1 MATVKKV
8 TLTKDKILEIYMDH
22 VLENG
27 SVPTSVYKFCKE
39 NKMKEEDFYA
49 HFGSFE
55 TIQQTVWHKF
65 FENTLNVLHKN
76 EQFEAMIN
84 EEKMLSFFFTFFEN
98 LTLNRSYVLFALKE
112 HRNSFEGL
120 AQLKGLRKNF
130 KEFATELIHERNEE
144 KNLKILKYNEPL
156 FSEGAWL
163 QLLFLLKFW
172 MEDGSPG
179 FEKTDIAIEK
189 SVTTIFQIFENT
201 SLEKIIDLGKF
212 LYKEKF
218 V

>member
-1 MATVKKV
+1 MVTSVKTNITEEKV
-8 TLTKDKILEIYMDH
+8 IEWYMDS

-27 SVPTSVYKFCKE
+27 KVPESVYKFCKA
-39 NKMKEEDFYA
+39 NKIGEDTFYGF
-49 HFGSFE
+49 FGSFE
-55 TIQQTVWHKF
+55 SLQQRIWQKF
-65 FENTLNVLHKN
+65 FDNTMALLNKN
-76 EQFEAMIN
+76 KDYAAMSN
-84 EEKMLSFFFTFFEN
+84 EDKMLTFFFTYFEN
-98 LTLNRSYVLFALKE
+98 LTLNRSYVLFALRE
-112 HRNSFEGL
+112 HRHTFEGL
-120 AQLKGLRKNF
+120 AQLKGLRKSF
-130 KEFATELIHERNEE
+130 KEFATELIHDRNEE

-163 QLLFLLKFW
+163 QFLFLLKFW
-172 MEDGSPG
+172 MEDSSPG

-201 SLEKIIDLGKF
+201 PLEKIIDFGKF

>member
-1 MATVKKV
+1 MASDKKTVI
-8 TLTKDKILEIYMDH
+8 TDAKIVELYMDH

-27 SVPTSVYKFCKE
+27 EVPTSVYKFCKE
-39 NKMKEEDFYA
+39 NKLKEEEFYA
-49 HFGSFE
+49 HFGSFD
-55 TIQQTVWHKF
+55 TIQQSIWSRF
-65 FENTLNVLHKN
+65 FESTLTLLKKN
-76 EQFEAMIN
+76 EQYESMTN
-84 EEKMLSFFFTFFEN
+84 EERMLTFFFTFFEN

-112 HRNSFEGL
+112 HKNSFEGL
-120 AQLKGLRKNF
+120 AQLKGLRKDF
-130 KEFATELIHERNEE
+130 KDFATELIRERNEE

-201 SLEKIIDLGKF
+201 SLEKIIDFGKF

>member
-1 MATVKKV
+1 MATSVK
-8 TLTKDKILEIYMDH
+8 TSITEEKIIKWYMDS

-27 SVPTSVYKFCKE
+27 KVPESVYKFCKA
-39 NKMKEEDFYA
+39 NKIGEDTFYGF
-49 HFGSFE
+49 FGSFE
-55 TIQQTVWHKF
+55 SIQQRIWHKF
-65 FENTLNVLHKN
+65 FDNTMALLNKN
-76 EQFEAMIN
+76 KDYATMSN
-84 EEKMLSFFFTFFEN
+84 EDKMLTFFFTFFEN

-112 HRNSFEGL
+112 HRNAFEGL
-120 AQLKGLRKNF
+120 AQLKGLRKSF
-130 KEFATELIHERNEE
+130 KEFATELIHDRNEE
-144 KNLKILKYNEPL
+144 KNLKILKYNKPL

-163 QLLFLLKFW
+163 QFLFLLKFW
-172 MEDGSPG
+172 MEDSSPG

-201 SLEKIIDLGKF
+201 PLEKIIDFGKF

>member
-1 MATVKKV
+1 MASAKKTVI
-8 TLTKDKILEIYMDH
+8 TDAKIVELYMDH

-27 SVPTSVYKFCKE
+27 EVPTSVYKFCKE
-39 NKMKEEDFYA
+39 NKLKEEEFYA
-49 HFGSFE
+49 HFGSFD
-55 TIQQTVWHKF
+55 TIQQSIWSRF
-65 FENTLNVLHKN
+65 FESTLTLLKKN
-76 EQFEAMIN
+76 EQYESMTN
-84 EEKMLSFFFTFFEN
+84 EERMLTFFFTFFEN

-112 HRNSFEGL
+112 HKNSFEGL
-120 AQLKGLRKNF
+120 AQLKGLRKDF
-130 KEFATELIHERNEE
+130 KDFATELIRERNEE

-172 MEDGSPG
+172 LEDGSPG

-201 SLEKIIDLGKF
+201 SLEKIIDFGKF

>member
-1 MATVKKV
+1 MTTSVKTNITEEKV
-8 TLTKDKILEIYMDH
+8 ITWYMDS

-27 SVPTSVYKFCKE
+27 KVPESVYKFCKTH
-39 NKMKEEDFYA
+39 KIGEDTFYGF
-49 HFGSFE
+49 FGSFE
-55 TIQQTVWHKF
+55 SIQQRIWHKF
-65 FENTLNVLHKN
+65 FDNTMALLNKN
-76 EQFEAMIN
+76 KEYGTMSN
-84 EEKMLSFFFTFFEN
+84 EDKMLTFFFTFFEN

-112 HRNSFEGL
+112 HRYAFEGL
-120 AQLKGLRKNF
+120 SQLKGLRKSF

-144 KNLKILKYNEPL
+144 KNLKVLKYNEPL
-156 FSEGAWL
+156 FSEGAWV

-172 MEDGSPG
+172 MEDSSPG

-201 SLEKIIDLGKF
+201 PLEKIIDFGKF

>member
-76 EQFEAMIN
+76 EQFEAMTN

-112 HRNSFEGL
+112 RRNSFEGL

>member
-1 MATVKKV
+1 MATSVKTNITEEKV
-8 TLTKDKILEIYMDH
+8 IEWYMDS

-27 SVPTSVYKFCKE
+27 KVPESVYKFCKAH
-39 NKMKEEDFYA
+39 KIGEDTFYGF
-49 HFGSFE
+49 FGSFE
-55 TIQQTVWHKF
+55 SLQQRIWQKF
-65 FENTLNVLHKN
+65 FDNTMALLNKN
-76 EQFEAMIN
+76 KDYAAMSN
-84 EEKMLSFFFTFFEN
+84 EDKMLTFFFTYFEN
-98 LTLNRSYVLFALKE
+98 LTLNRSYVLFALRE
-112 HRNSFEGL
+112 HRHTFEGL
-120 AQLKGLRKNF
+120 AQLKVLRRSF
-130 KEFATELIHERNEE
+130 KEFATELIHVRNEE

-163 QLLFLLKFW
+163 QFLFLLKFW
-172 MEDGSPG
+172 MEDSSPG

-201 SLEKIIDLGKF
+201 PLEKIIDFGKF

>member
-22 VLENG
+22 VLDNG

-55 TIQQTVWHKF
+55 TIQQTVWHMF

-76 EQFEAMIN
+76 EQFEAMTN

-172 MEDGSPG
+172 MADGSPG

>member
-22 VLENG
+22 VLDNG

-55 TIQQTVWHKF
+55 TIQQTVWHMF

-76 EQFEAMIN
+76 EQFEAMTN

>member
-1 MATVKKV
+1 MATSVK
-8 TLTKDKILEIYMDH
+8 TNITEEKIIAWYMDS

-27 SVPTSVYKFCKE
+27 KVPESVYKFCKA
-39 NKMKEEDFYA
+39 NKIGEDTFYGF
-49 HFGSFE
+49 FGSFE
-55 TIQQTVWHKF
+55 SIQQRIWHKF
-65 FENTLNVLHKN
+65 FDNTMALLNKN
-76 EQFEAMIN
+76 KDYATMSN
-84 EEKMLSFFFTFFEN
+84 EDKMLTFFFTFFEN

-112 HRNSFEGL
+112 HRNAFEGL
-120 AQLKGLRKNF
+120 AQLKGLRKSF
-130 KEFATELIHERNEE
+130 KEFATELIHIRNEE

-156 FSEGAWL
+156 FSEGNWL
-163 QLLFLLKFW
+163 QFLFLLKFW
-172 MEDGSPG
+172 MEDSSPG

-201 SLEKIIDLGKF
+201 PLEKIIDFGKF

>member
-1 MATVKKV
+1 MATSVK
-8 TLTKDKILEIYMDH
+8 TNITEEKIIAWYMDS

-27 SVPTSVYKFCKE
+27 KVPESVYKFCKA
-39 NKMKEEDFYA
+39 NKIGEDTFYGF
-49 HFGSFE
+49 FGSFE
-55 TIQQTVWHKF
+55 SIQQRIWHKF
-65 FENTLNVLHKN
+65 FDNTTALLNKN
-76 EQFEAMIN
+76 KDYAAMSN
-84 EEKMLSFFFTFFEN
+84 EDKMLTFFFTFFEN

-112 HRNSFEGL
+112 HRNAFEGL
-120 AQLKGLRKNF
+120 AQLKGLRKSF
-130 KEFATELIHERNEE
+130 KEFATELIHIRNEE

-163 QLLFLLKFW
+163 QFLFLLKFW
-172 MEDGSPG
+172 MEDSSPG

-201 SLEKIIDLGKF
+201 PLEKIIDFGKF

>member
-1 MATVKKV
+1 MASAKKTVI
-8 TLTKDKILEIYMDH
+8 TDAKIVELYMDH

-27 SVPTSVYKFCKE
+27 AVPTSVYKFCKE
-39 NKMKEEDFYA
+39 NKLKEEEFYA
-49 HFGSFE
+49 HFGSFD
-55 TIQQTVWHKF
+55 TIQQSIWSRF
-65 FENTLNVLHKN
+65 FESTLTLLKKN
-76 EQFEAMIN
+76 EQYESMTN
-84 EEKMLSFFFTFFEN
+84 EERMLTFFFTFFEN

-112 HRNSFEGL
+112 HKNSFEGL
-120 AQLKGLRKNF
+120 AQLKGLRKDF
-130 KEFATELIHERNEE
+130 KDFATELIRERNEE

-201 SLEKIIDLGKF
+201 SLEKIIDFGKF

>member
-1 MATVKKV
+1 MATSVK
-8 TLTKDKILEIYMDH
+8 TNITEEKIITWYMDS

-27 SVPTSVYKFCKE
+27 KVPESVYKFCKA
-39 NKMKEEDFYA
+39 NKIGEDTFYGF
-49 HFGSFE
+49 FGSFE
-55 TIQQTVWHKF
+55 SIQQRIWHKF
-65 FENTLNVLHKN
+65 FDNTMALLNKN
-76 EQFEAMIN
+76 KDYATMSN
-84 EEKMLSFFFTFFEN
+84 EDKMLTFFFTFFEN

-112 HRNSFEGL
+112 HRNAFEGL
-120 AQLKGLRKNF
+120 AQLKGLRKSF
-130 KEFATELIHERNEE
+130 KEFATELIHIRNEE

-156 FSEGAWL
+156 FSEGNWL
-163 QLLFLLKFW
+163 QFLFLLKFW
-172 MEDGSPG
+172 MEDSSPG

-201 SLEKIIDLGKF
+201 PLEKIIDFGKF

>member
-1 MATVKKV
+1 MATSVK
-8 TLTKDKILEIYMDH
+8 TNITEEKIITWYMDS

-27 SVPTSVYKFCKE
+27 KVPESVYKFCKA
-39 NKMKEEDFYA
+39 NKIGEDTFYGF
-49 HFGSFE
+49 FGSFE
-55 TIQQTVWHKF
+55 SIQQRIWHKF
-65 FENTLNVLHKN
+65 FDNTMALLNKN
-76 EQFEAMIN
+76 KDYATMSN
-84 EEKMLSFFFTFFEN
+84 EDKMLTFFFTFFEN
-98 LTLNRSYVLFALKE
+98 LTLNRSYVLFALKD
-112 HRNSFEGL
+112 HRNAFEGL
-120 AQLKGLRKNF
+120 AQLKGLRKSF
-130 KEFATELIHERNEE
+130 KEFATELIHIRNEE

-163 QLLFLLKFW
+163 QFLFLLKFW
-172 MEDGSPG
+172 MEDSSPG

-201 SLEKIIDLGKF
+201 PLEKIIDFGKF

>member
-1 MATVKKV
+1 MATLVK
-8 TLTKDKILEIYMDH
+8 TNITEEKIITWYMDS

-27 SVPTSVYKFCKE
+27 KVPESVYKFCKA
-39 NKMKEEDFYA
+39 NKIGEDTFYGF
-49 HFGSFE
+49 FGSFE
-55 TIQQTVWHKF
+55 SIQQRIWHKF
-65 FENTLNVLHKN
+65 FDNTTALLNKN
-76 EQFEAMIN
+76 KDYATMSN
-84 EEKMLSFFFTFFEN
+84 EDKMLTFFFTFFEN

-112 HRNSFEGL
+112 HRNAFEGL
-120 AQLKGLRKNF
+120 AQLKGLRKSF
-130 KEFATELIHERNEE
+130 KEFATELIHIRNEE

-163 QLLFLLKFW
+163 QFLFLLKFW
-172 MEDGSPG
+172 MEDSSPG

-201 SLEKIIDLGKF
+201 PLEKIIDFGKF

>member
-1 MATVKKV
+1 MASAKKTVI
-8 TLTKDKILEIYMDH
+8 TDAKIVELYMDH

-27 SVPTSVYKFCKE
+27 EVPTSVYKFCKE
-39 NKMKEEDFYA
+39 NKLKEEEFYA
-49 HFGSFE
+49 HFGSFD
-55 TIQQTVWHKF
+55 TIQQSIWSRF
-65 FENTLNVLHKN
+65 FESTLTLLKKN
-76 EQFEAMIN
+76 EQYESMTN
-84 EEKMLSFFFTFFEN
+84 EERMLTFFFTFFEN

-112 HRNSFEGL
+112 HKNSFEGL
-120 AQLKGLRKNF
+120 AQLKGLRKDF
-130 KEFATELIHERNEE
+130 KNFATELIRERNEE
-144 KNLKILKYNEPL
+144 KNLNILKYNEPL

-201 SLEKIIDLGKF
+201 SLEKIIDFGKF